1 MIKDKA
7 NRLIDGFYGILPYET
22 ARHVANAQKEFLK
35 AVSSLIDEQIK
46 WTDVH
51 VERAHG
57 RPVAV
62 DDRANSAP
70 TTFTE
75 GLTS

>member
-1 MIKDKA
+1 MIKHTA
-7 NRLIDGFYGILPYET
+7 NKLIEGFYGILPYET
-22 ARHVANAQKEFLK
+22 AQHLANAQKELLK
-35 AVSSLIDEQIK
+35 AVGSMIDEQIK

-57 RPVAV
+57 RRETGPT
-62 DDRANSAP
+62 P

-75 GLTS
+75 GLRS